1 MRVFS
6 ILAVAGALSVI
17 QPVLAEAGPRH
28 FFKDRIEDRI
38 DRRENRRD
46 EAVDHGRWDVLED
59 RIDRREDRC
68 DRNNTCQTPFLNHW
82 ERHSWWRLLGNN

>member
-1 MRVFS
+1 
-6 ILAVAGALSVI
+6 
-17 QPVLAEAGPRH
+17 
-28 FFKDRIEDRI
+28 
-38 DRRENRRD
+38 
-46 EAVDHGRWDVLED
+46 VDHGRWDVLED